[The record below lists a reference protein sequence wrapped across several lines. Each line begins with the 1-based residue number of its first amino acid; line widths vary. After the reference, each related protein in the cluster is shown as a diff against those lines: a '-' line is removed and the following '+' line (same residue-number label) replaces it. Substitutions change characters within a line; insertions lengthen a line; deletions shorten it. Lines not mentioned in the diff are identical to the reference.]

1 MPNQTPPPPAAP
13 RAIETDVVA
22 IEAAM
27 RRLTFLAVTEQQKL
41 YDADGNPPI
50 LPDSEVGR
58 IIFNPIGEGCHK
70 AWQKLFGL
78 LILLI
83 GEKAATNMQNRIN
96 SEMPSPFPPAA
107 NQGAFPSM
115 IRH

>member
-96 SEMPSPFPPAA
+96 SEMPAPHPPSAKRAPFPSIA
-107 NQGAFPSM
+107 
-115 IRH
+115 RH